1 MKKRT
6 DKKVVSTLM
15 EDLLKDSPPFLVPAR
30 GTLVE
35 GSVITIGRN
44 RILVDLGGVTT
55 GIIKGRET
63 KDTNETIKSLKP
75 GDQISASVVEEEDEE
90 GFIVLS
96 LRKASQE
103 HAWLRFQKMFEQ
115 GTVFDVTPKEANK
128 GGLLLEIDNVK
139 AFIPVSQLAPLHYPR
154 VNNADPNMI
163 LQRLVSLIGENFT
176 VKILS
181 IDKENGKLI
190 LSEKAALSE
199 QRRSAM
205 GQLKVG
211 DKVTGVISGLVKF
224 GMFVAFN
231 GLEGLVHISEIAW
244 GHVKDPAE
252 FGKLGDKVD
261 VQIIGLEGD
270 KISLSMK
277 RLHPD
282 PWLKIAE
289 KYPVGT
295 KVKGAISR
303 ITQFGAFMD
312 LENDVSGLIHNSE
325 LGNEPVKDAQSVVK
339 VGDTVDAHVISVD
352 LDEHR
357 IGLSLKPEEKKSKK
371 KKEETEEVPA

>member
-1 MKKRT
+1 M
-6 DKKVVSTLM
+6 DG
-15 EDLLKDSPPFLVPAR
+15 LLKDSPPFIVPAR

-75 GDQISASVVEEEDEE
+75 GDTVSASVVEEEDEE

-103 HAWLRFQKMFEQ
+103 HAWIRFQKMFED
-115 GTVFDVTPKEANK
+115 GTVLSVKPKEANK
-128 GGLLLEIDNVK
+128 GGLLLEIDNIK

-163 LQRLVSLIGENFT
+163 LQRLVSLIDEDFT

-199 QRRSAM
+199 QRKSALS
-205 GQLKVG
+205 GLKVG
-211 DKVTGVISGLVKF
+211 DTVSGVISGIVKF
-224 GMFVAFN
+224 GIFVAFH

-270 KISLSMK
+270 KISLSIK
-277 RLHPD
+277 RLTPD

-295 KVKGAISR
+295 KVTGKISR

-312 LENDVSGLIHNSE
+312 LEHDVSGLIHNSE
-325 LGNEPVKDAQSVVK
+325 LGSEIKDAQSVVK

-352 LDEHR
+352 LNEHR
-357 IGLSLKPEEKKSKK
+357 IGLSLKPVEKQEKKSKK
-371 KKEETEEVPA
+371 KKESDESSAE